1 MGELRRA
8 FQRYAV
14 CDAAE
19 KDGVSVRP
27 FEDGVEQLG
36 AALF

>member
-1 MGELRRA
+1 LASCAVLFRLR
-8 FQRYAV
+8 F

-19 KDGVSVRP
+19 EDGGSARP